1 MQIVLEQ
8 IEREKRDA
16 SDLVVSIFNNS
27 RSTQARDRN
36 LSQKREYKP
45 LDLRKT

>member
-16 SDLVVSIFNNS
+16 SNLAVSL
-27 RSTQARDRN
+27 STIAAPCKQEIEI
-36 LSQKREYKP
+36 LKKKKE
-45 LDLRKT
+45 